1 MVASLFYLAMA
12 CMVMDTYWFYK
23 DVPRHVYFA
32 DDDSTWWNYFI
43 NCTDDEHIPE
53 NVTYAD
59 DDYTWMDWYNNTAF
73 AEDDIVWLPRIAN
86 ADAPGIEAYVS
97 KYMILYFLAALGF
110 MITGAIEIVLSRKA
124 IVWVRVLY
132 YLMFLA
138 AAFGLVSAILTN
150 KSPLWSNITNLLSTN
165 LWALEAIFIVF
176 QRLQGTDE
184 GMMYEEEKIW
194 GWGIKK
200 WFWVADISF
209 LIGTLGDAI
218 TSFFYVFEYDNYKLG
233 ISAILFA
240 LMWQICAFVYLAVA
254 IYDWKQYRVYFDI
267 LGKPTGGIGGGSLR
281 KEESAIPPGVI
292 TTTGVPIVAGGG
304 SKATQSA
311 VSSPPSS
318 NDGEEKETGA
328 AAASSS
334 TTPLPNT
341 VVLERPTVV

>member
-1 MVASLFYLAMA
+1 LGGLASATGNDRNPGRGN
-12 CMVMDTYWFYK
+12 DTG
-23 DVPRHVYFA
+23 
-32 DDDSTWWNYFI
+32 
-43 NCTDDEHIPE
+43 
-53 NVTYAD
+53 
-59 DDYTWMDWYNNTAF
+59 WYRAF
-73 AEDDIVWLPRIAN
+73 FLPQR
-86 ADAPGIEAYVS
+86 
-97 KYMILYFLAALGF
+97 
-110 MITGAIEIVLSRKA
+110 
-124 IVWVRVLY
+124 
-132 YLMFLA
+132 A
-138 AAFGLVSAILTN
+138 AA
-150 KSPLWSNITNLLSTN
+150 
-165 LWALEAIFIVF
+165 
-176 QRLQGTDE
+176 
-184 GMMYEEEKIW
+184 
-194 GWGIKK
+194 
-200 WFWVADISF
+200 
-209 LIGTLGDAI
+209 DAI